1 LQISIAKCKIHN
13 YIDSMTISK
22 DKFKVIKNTHL
33 EDTEMLLDKLL
44 KNADMSQAD
53 FAKKIGK
60 DASTINRWIKNSR
73 AIAWDNA
80 EKIAKILK
88 IHPTEVYQPTQ
99 NIKLKYR
106 SEWDCVIKE
115 IPKEN
120 QHNIRI
126 PYEYYHEDIRAVQM
140 DCPGTSS
147 DGEIWLFDM
156 PKNKLFAKD
165 AIGKICYLKASQ
177 NFKKKIGKKS
187 GGCQPVVA
195 LLNPKGNGT
204 FDILHNYTREPVND
218 LCKNLVPTDFEIA
231 SPVKIK
237 YDPNLL
243 QNINK

>member
-1 LQISIAKCKIHN
+1 
-13 YIDSMTISK
+13 MTISK
-22 DKFKVIKNTHL
+22 DKFKLIKNTHL
-33 EDTEMLLDKLL
+33 EDTEMLLDKS
-44 KNADMSQAD
+44 KNADKSQAD

-99 NIKLKYR
+99 SIRLRYR
-106 SEWDCVIKE
+106 CTWDYFRGNSKE
-115 IPKEN
+115 T

-165 AIGKICYLKASQ
+165 AQGKFVI
-177 NFKKKIGKKS
+177 
-187 GGCQPVVA
+187 
-195 LLNPKGNGT
+195 
-204 FDILHNYTREPVND
+204 
-218 LCKNLVPTDFEIA
+218 
-231 SPVKIK
+231 
-237 YDPNLL
+237 
-243 QNINK
+243 

>member
-1 LQISIAKCKIHN
+1 MA
-13 YIDSMTISK
+13 ISK
-22 DKFKVIKNTHL
+22 DKLKLIKNNHL
-33 EDTEMLLDKLL
+33 EQTEMLLHKLL
-44 KNADMSQAD
+44 KKADMSQVE
-53 FAKKIGK
+53 FAKKVKK

-73 AIAWDNA
+73 AISWDNA
-80 EKIAKILK
+80 EKIANVLN
-88 IHPTEVYQPTQ
+88 IHPTEVYQPKQ
-99 NIKLKYR
+99 DIILRYR
-106 SEWDCVIKE
+106 CTWDCILQE
-115 IPKEN
+115 IEKEN
-120 QHNIRI
+120 QHSIRI
-126 PYEYYHEDIRAVQM
+126 PYEYYHEDIRAVLM

-177 NFKKKIGKKS
+177 SFKKRMGKRAA
-187 GGCQPVVA
+187 GCQPVVA

-218 LCKNLVPTDFEIA
+218 LCQDLVPTDFEIA